1 VADKQAYETKQ
12 IKTLFRSKEA
22 KADIEAVVKSSQ
34 VEFDR
39 LAAALQATIKPVDS
53 VLKVEAVR

>member
-1 VADKQAYETKQ
+1 
-12 IKTLFRSKEA
+12 
-22 KADIEAVVKSSQ
+22 VKSSQ

-53 VLKVEAVR
+53 TLKVEEVR